1 MNKNL
6 FLQKLIAA
14 GYTQKSLAQE
24 IGMAKNT
31 LCNKINDK
39 TKFSTDE
46 VVLICDI
53 LGIKDNS
60 EKAQIFLSKTS

>member
-31 LCNKINDK
+31 LCTKINDK